1 VFSVGAVWL
10 LSVVLKEEEKEEQKP
25 AEDKNVESLVLNMQ
39 KYRNIFRQN
48 LVKALINESQQH
60 HKAELQVL
68 ALV

>member
-1 VFSVGAVWL
+1 MFSVGTVWL